1 MANQFQKTILEEGP
15 RNAIVRLSALL
26 DTSDLSWVSAVQLS
40 DFTNNEPQQ
49 RLVGLRLN
57 EVEFSVSEPTVALL
71 AWNAASPQTMVT
83 MAQSGEFDFCKRGG
97 LLPDQTRSG
106 YDGSINLTTTGF
118 FPGTPS
124 GISVLLMLVKLYR
137 Y

>member
-1 MANQFQKTILEEGP
+1 MANQFQKVILEEGP
-15 RNAIVRLSALL
+15 RNAIVRLTALL

-57 EVEFSVSEPTVALL
+57 EVEFSVSEPTVAVL
-71 AWNAASPQTMVT
+71 AWNAASPQLAVT
-83 MAQSGEFDFCKRGG
+83 MAQSGELNFCRRGG

-106 YDGSINLTTTGF
+106 YDGSLNLTTTGF

-124 GISVLLMLVKLYR
+124 GITVLLMLVKLYKF
-137 Y
+137 